1 MKRPI
6 IIIDENKCNGCGNC
20 VTGCPEGAIQMI
32 NGKARL
38 INELFCDG
46 LGACIGECPVDA
58 ITIEEREASPYSE
71 SLVMENIIKHG
82 PDVIKAHLK
91 HLHDHNEKVYL
102 AEAVKILEDKGIPVP
117 EYSVQNTQGC
127 AGGCP
132 GSANFSF
139 SKTPEVKGS
148 NERLNFTPVSRL
160 QQWPVQLKL
169 LNPESPFFK
178 EKDLELLIAADCAPF
193 AHGNF
198 HEEFMKGKKLAMF
211 CPKLDPYIEEYR
223 EKLAHIFRN
232 GSIKSVTIARME
244 VPCCGGMSMLVKQA
258 IELSGKTI
266 PVEEKIIKI
275 K

>member
-1 MKRPI
+1 MKRQI
-6 IIIDENKCNGCGNC
+6 ITINEDRCNGCGNC

-46 LGACIGECPVDA
+46 LGACIGECPVNA

-71 SLVMENIIKHG
+71 ALVMENIIKHG

-102 AEAVKILEDKGIPVP
+102 AEAVAILKNKGIHVP
-117 EYSVQNTQGC
+117 EYIEEKSDGC
-127 AGGCP
+127 GGGCP
-132 GSANFSF
+132 GNASFSF
-139 SKTPEVKGS
+139 SNSPSQEETSPA
-148 NERLNFTPVSRL
+148 LNFTPVSRL
-160 QQWPVQLKL
+160 EQWPVQLKL
-169 LNPESPFFK
+169 LNPEAPFFK

-198 HEEFMKGKKLAMF
+198 HEEFIKGKRLAMF
-211 CPKLDPYIEEYR
+211 CPKLDPYNEEYR
-223 EKLAHIFRN
+223 EKLTSIFKN

-258 IELSGKTI
+258 IELSGKKI
-266 PVEEKIIKI
+266 PVTEKIIKI